1 MEDVTVLADRE
12 AGVRDTPAQVVEP
25 PGRTNR
31 LTGIDVARGLAVLG
45 MYAVHVGPDT
55 TKPGLAGAIFKPFEG
70 HPASLFAV
78 LAGVSISLMA
88 GGHRPKT
95 GRARTRIG
103 WKLGT
108 RAPLMI
114 ALGLWLTNLDTGYL
128 IILAYYGVTFIFA
141 IPFLRWGVKAL
152 VSATVVAALVFPFVS
167 WLLRGQILPHGE
179 FFIAPDLANSDF
191 TSLSGLA
198 HGAVVLVF
206 TGTFPAFNLMTYIFA
221 GMAIGRLNL
230 GSRRVCRWL
239 FGGGFALSGL
249 GYLLSWL
256 GTDVFGGM
264 QAIYNDVAPAA
275 AQAGLSPQD
284 YFAGYELFVHGSPPT
299 TSLVWE
305 LLRTGSS
312 YTPFDFIISIGLS
325 AGIIGGCQLIAAH
338 WEKLVR
344 PVADI
349 GSMVLSAYAV
359 HLFAIHVLWPNGG
372 QFNGWHFVAFC
383 AVGMAAA
390 VAWRRWIGRGPLEWA
405 LHTLSRWPDYAFPSQ
420 RRPPAAASAEP
431 ELESASSGGG

>member
-1 MEDVTVLADRE
+1 VTVLADRE
-12 AGVRDTPAQVVEP
+12 ASVREAPAQVTP
-25 PGRTNR
+25 QPGRTNR

-55 TKPGLAGAIFKPFEG
+55 TQPGFLGAVFKPFEG

-88 GGHRPKT
+88 GGNRPKT
-95 GRARTRIG
+95 GRARLRVSL
-103 WKLGT
+103 KLGT

-128 IILAYYGVTFIFA
+128 VILAYYGVTFIFA
-141 IPFLRWGVKAL
+141 IPFLRWGIKAL
-152 VSATVVAALVFPFVS
+152 VSATVVAALVFPFIS

-179 FFIAPDLANSDF
+179 FFLAPDLATSDF

-221 GMAIGRLNL
+221 GMAIGRLDL
-230 GSRRVCRWL
+230 GSRRVCWWL
-239 FGGGFALSGL
+239 FGGGFGL
-249 GYLLSWL
+249 MGFGYLLSWL

-264 QAIYNDVAPAA
+264 QVLYNDVAPAA

-284 YFAGYELFVHGSPPT
+284 YFNGYELFVHGSPPT
-299 TSLVWE
+299 TSLAWE

-312 YTPFDFIISIGLS
+312 YTPFDFILSIGMC
-325 AGIIGGCQLIAAH
+325 AGIIGGCQLVSMH
-338 WEKLVR
+338 WERLVR
-344 PVADI
+344 PIADI

-359 HLFAIHVLWPNGG
+359 HLIAIHFLFPNGG
-372 QFNGWHFVAFC
+372 QFNIWHLVEFS
-383 AVGMAAA
+383 AVGMAGA

-405 LHTLSRWPDYAFPSQ
+405 LHFLARWPDHVVSLPP
-420 RRPPAAASAEP
+420 RTPAAREPEPASA
-431 ELESASSGGG
+431 SAGS